1 MMICKRNVNKK
12 IIIFTAV
19 ILIIVL
25 FCCLKMV
32 QKNREYHFDNILVSS
47 LQQTGDEAG
56 AMVVYENISLPVG
69 VYRVALDYTTDRDMN
84 YHVTMEDGGVF
95 TGALQTNG
103 ESLYSGL
110 SSTDFHMWLYE
121 NTESM
126 QLKLSSN
133 GAGTIGIGALHIYE
147 TNKLWTMLLTSVISI
162 YAFIMLLIYYR
173 AYGRNNAE
181 VLAQKTVV
189 CGLLFIVLLA
199 SVPYLWGICTGRGDT
214 MYHLQRIEGVKDGLL
229 SGMFPVR
236 IEPEWVH
243 GHGYASAIFYCNAL
257 LIFPA
262 ILRLLGFT
270 VIASYNAYCIM
281 LNVLTVLIS
290 YYCFSKIFKSRQI
303 GLACA
308 ALYTLSIARIYKLM
322 VIGVVGEGSAMT
334 FMPLIFYGIYRA
346 LTEDTKTKEYKTAW
360 LPIAL
365 GYAGVLQT
373 HVLTCEITAFLTI
386 IVCFCF
392 VKQVLQKP
400 VFIELAKGAIGAFLL
415 SLWYLIPFVDYYFTQ
430 DLHIKHVSGRT
441 IQYNGLSLWQLFLH
455 YWKVGDNTALQEA
468 GILQTHPLGVGFIL
482 AMAVVAFLLLWFFG
496 AFQTDRNKQITAGKV
511 SAILACVL
519 MLMSLKIFPWDK
531 IQQMGEVASALISSL
546 QFPNRFLGWATMFLV
561 AVMGCIL
568 YYLHENQRTQGYRVA
583 LGIIVISIM
592 TSGVYLIDSI
602 NIDEGQFKLYNEE
615 GMGFGY
621 ISGEEYKIEGTN
633 PGELLYNAPA
643 AEEGVKIKTYQKH
656 YLKVSMSVENTMD
669 KEAAVEL
676 PLTNYK
682 GYKAFVAEQNSYLPI
697 QTGTNG
703 VVSVCVPPHFEGEV
717 VVSFVSPSYWRATEL
732 ISYLSWLFL
741 AVYVYKTYGTKIRK
755 GKKNVEAV
763 CNEI

>member
-1 MMICKRNVNKK
+1 MVISKRDFNKK
-12 IIIFTAV
+12 IVIFTA
-19 ILIIVL
+19 IALTIAL
-25 FCCLKMV
+25 FCCLKIV
-32 QKNREYHFDNILVSS
+32 QKNKEYHLDNILVSS
-47 LQQTGDEAG
+47 LQQTGDEAS
-56 AMVVYENISLPVG
+56 AMVVYENIALPVG
-69 VYRVALDYTTDRDMN
+69 VYRVVMDYVTDRDMN

-133 GAGTIGIGALHIYE
+133 GAGTIGIGTLHIYE
-147 TNKLWTMLLTSVISI
+147 TNKLWTMLLTIVISV
-162 YAFIMLLIYYR
+162 YAFVMLIIYYR
-173 AYGRNNAE
+173 AYERNNAE
-181 VLAQKTVV
+181 VYTQKNVV
-189 CGLLFIVLLA
+189 CVLLFVVLLA

-257 LIFPA
+257 LLFPA

-281 LNVLTVLIS
+281 LNVLTVIIS
-290 YYCFSKIFKSRQI
+290 YYCFSKMFKSRQI
-303 GLACA
+303 GLACT

-322 VIGVVGEGSAMT
+322 VIGVLGEGSAMT
-334 FMPLIFYGIYRA
+334 FMPLIFYGIYKA
-346 LTEDTKTKEYKTAW
+346 LTEDTKAKEYKTTW

-386 IVCFCF
+386 LVCICF
-392 VKQVLQKP
+392 AKRVFQKP
-400 VFIELAKGAIGAFLL
+400 VFLELAKGAIGALLL

-482 AMAVVAFLLLWFFG
+482 GMAVVVFLLLWFFG
-496 AFQTDRNKQITAGKV
+496 AFQTEKSKKITAGKV
-511 SAILACVL
+511 SASLACVL

-531 IQQMGEVASALISSL
+531 IQQMGEVVSALVSSL

-561 AVMGCIL
+561 VVMGCIL
-568 YYLHENQRTQGYRVA
+568 YYLRENQQTQGYRVVLA
-583 LGIIVISIM
+583 IIVISIM

-633 PGELLYNAPA
+633 PGELLYNAPV
-643 AEEGVKIKTYQKH
+643 AEEGVEIKDYKKH
-656 YLKVSMSVENTMD
+656 YLNVSMRLKNTTD
-669 KEAAVEL
+669 TERAVEL

-682 GYKAFVAEQNSYLPI
+682 GYKAYVSGQTIDLPI
-697 QTGTNG
+697 QMGTNG
-703 VVSVCVPPHFEGEV
+703 VVSVCVPANFEGEIS
-717 VVSFVSPSYWRATEL
+717 VSFVSPVYWRVAET
-732 ISYLSWLFL
+732 ISYLAVLFL
-741 AVYVYKTYGTKIRK
+741 VVYVYKTYGTKMRK

-763 CNEI
+763 CNKI